1 MHVKPVCP
9 VANCILFIWF
19 IHDYIHNDNLI
30 VRSGSVPFEI
40 WRSMKPVAATV
51 AQVPP
56 SWFAGEQTMICRI
69 NLRLKFMTHQFCP
82 RHPNVWNSKLIDY
95 CSLNG
100 QLLFCW
106 IGRENLNRK
115 PWIFPWNMKLSC
127 NFYQP
132 FHWCAAYPYPV
143 DDGWSLAA
151 LRRSRS
157 MGARVQSPTQLLC
170 NKEAPP
176 RGAVGWNPSWWVWV
190 QQSDGYVLKGLMW
203 AKVEPSKFIQF

>member
-1 MHVKPVCP
+1 
-9 VANCILFIWF
+9 
-19 IHDYIHNDNLI
+19 
-30 VRSGSVPFEI
+30 
-40 WRSMKPVAATV
+40 MKPVAATV

-100 QLLFCW
+100 QLSFCW